1 MNGRSTSALG
11 AATRA
16 EAATEELR
24 RRILEGELVEGFQL
38 KQDLLA
44 EEFGISR
51 IPVREALVQLENE
64 GLVKIVPHKG
74 AIVAELSTK
83 DIEELFSLR
92 ALLESHLL
100 RHSIPRLTTDD
111 FDRLNEIL
119 KRYAIE
125 LAEGHSHRWDE
136 LNTELHDILL
146 GRANRPRSLDLVQ
159 SLLRQTDRYTRVQL
173 TISDAAVQR
182 AKAEHEEL
190 VRLCRLGESREAC
203 ALLKRHIE
211 HAGEELILFLRE
223 RRRP

>member
-74 AIVAELSTK
+74 AIV
-83 DIEELFSLR
+83 
-92 ALLESHLL
+92 
-100 RHSIPRLTTDD
+100 
-111 FDRLNEIL
+111 
-119 KRYAIE
+119 
-125 LAEGHSHRWDE
+125 
-136 LNTELHDILL
+136 
-146 GRANRPRSLDLVQ
+146 
-159 SLLRQTDRYTRVQL
+159 
-173 TISDAAVQR
+173 
-182 AKAEHEEL
+182 
-190 VRLCRLGESREAC
+190 
-203 ALLKRHIE
+203 
-211 HAGEELILFLRE
+211 
-223 RRRP
+223 

>member
-74 AIVAELSTK
+74 RLLRSCRR

-92 ALLESHLL
+92 AA
-100 RHSIPRLTTDD
+100 RIPSASAFDSRLTKDD
-111 FDRLNEIL
+111 FDRLDEIL

-125 LAEGHSHRWDE
+125 LAEGHSHRWGE

-173 TISDAAVQR
+173 SISDAAVQR

-190 VRLCRLGESREAC
+190 VRLCRLGESR
-203 ALLKRHIE
+203 
-211 HAGEELILFLRE
+211 
-223 RRRP
+223 RRARCSSGISSMPARS

>member
-1 MNGRSTSALG
+1 M
-11 AATRA
+11 
-16 EAATEELR
+16 
-24 RRILEGELVEGFQL
+24 EGFQL

-100 RHSIPRLTTDD
+100 RHSVPRLTKAD
-111 FDRLNEIL
+111 FERLDEIL
-119 KRYAIE
+119 KQYAIE
-125 LAEGHSHRWDE
+125 LAAGNRHRWGE
-136 LNTELHDILL
+136 LNTELHEILL
-146 GRANRPRSLDLVQ
+146 ARANRPRTLELVE

-173 TISDAAVQR
+173 SINDAAVQR

-190 VRLCRLGESREAC
+190 VTLCKRGEAREAS

-211 HAGEELILFLRE
+211 HAGEELILFLQG
-223 RRRP
+223 RRRQ